1 TTVLTAQ
8 VVDVDIYTHIRAQLW
23 TSVPAF
29 VLAVV
34 GFLLLGLFGPSVQ
47 DSVSTDVELDALDG
61 IYRITPLNLL
71 PLVLLGFLSVKK
83 VPASMALTFAT
94 LFAGVLAAVLQ
105 PDIIAGFVE
114 GSGPTVVESV
124 EAVWQAMA
132 TGFQMDSGVSEVD
145 SLVSRG
151 GMSSMLLTIWLIIAA
166 VTFGAVL
173 DELGLIQRLV
183 EPVGRTARSTG

>member
-1 TTVLTAQ
+1 VGLVGIAVALGVSPEITAGAVVSGAYLGDKSSPLSETTVLTAQ

-29 VLAVV
+29 VLAVI

-94 LFAGVLAAVLQ
+94 
-105 PDIIAGFVE
+105 
-114 GSGPTVVESV
+114 
-124 EAVWQAMA
+124 
-132 TGFQMDSGVSEVD
+132 
-145 SLVSRG
+145 
-151 GMSSMLLTIWLIIAA
+151 
-166 VTFGAVL
+166 
-173 DELGLIQRLV
+173 
-183 EPVGRTARSTG
+183 